1 MLRRDFLRQ
10 SGTASIALFGA
21 ASLSRARAGDPAQT
35 GSAGH
40 APLDGSKK
48 NPIRVAFMVGAG
60 TNVIDLAGPWEV
72 FGDTMPPTPGGEM
85 SMPFAN
91 YTVGP
96 GTDVLEMAGG
106 LKLVPNFSVKNAPQ
120 PHVIVVPAH
129 HATKESVAWL
139 RSASA
144 DTDVT
149 MSVCTGAFQLGKAG
163 LLEGLR
169 ATTHHEFWDDFAKA
183 YPKVSLERGVRFVDN
198 GHIATAG
205 GLTSGID
212 LALHVVARYY
222 GADVAAATAKYM
234 EYSSERWQGSGA

>member
-120 PHVIVVPAH
+120 PHVIVVPAQQS
-129 HATKESVAWL
+129 TPETLDWL
-139 RSASA
+139 RATA
-144 DTDVT
+144 PKTDVT
-149 MSVCTGAFQLGKAG
+149 MSVCTGAFQLARAG
-163 LLEGLR
+163 LLKGLP
-169 ATTHHEFWDDFAKA
+169 ATTHHEFWDSFAKEF
-183 YPKVSLERGVRFVDN
+183 PDVKLERGVRFVDN
-198 GHIATAG
+198 GRIATAA

-212 LALHVVARYY
+212 MALHVVQRYFSTEI
-222 GADVAAATAKYM
+222 AAATAKYM
-234 EYSSERWQGSGA
+234 EYSSDRWRA